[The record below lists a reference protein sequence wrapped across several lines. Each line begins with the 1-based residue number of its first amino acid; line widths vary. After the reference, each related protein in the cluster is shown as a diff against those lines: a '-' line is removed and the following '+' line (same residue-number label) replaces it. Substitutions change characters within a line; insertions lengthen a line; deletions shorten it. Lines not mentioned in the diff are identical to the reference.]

1 MYLNNSFLLLLYC
14 KTPATMVKISRTR
27 TCIYCNQYKINKHM
41 CWNRHC
47 SDFGV
52 IRLLVEV
59 PEEELS
65 CDECGKWVDPISML
79 CINETCHSYGDREDD
94 YYEEDDLIEKL
105 IKKFANLN
113 EDNNEKMIIKRKC
126 KKFISENFPIT
137 RCHSTLENHYLEA
150 LISKVLYETETT
162 RK

>member
-1 MYLNNSFLLLLYC
+1 
-14 KTPATMVKISRTR
+14 
-27 TCIYCNQYKINKHM
+27 M
-41 CWNRHC
+41 CCNRHC
-47 SDFGV
+47 SDFAV

-59 PEEELS
+59 PKEELS
-65 CDECGKWVDPISML
+65 CNECGKWIDSISML
-79 CINETCHSYGDREDD
+79 CINETCHSYGDREDE

-105 IKKFANLN
+105 IKKLANLN

-150 LISKVLYETETT
+150 LINKVQAVRVHVTCRYACEWRSCVVRNRNYN